1 MKITYSA
8 EVDVAYVYL
17 TEERGSVDTVVVDP
31 DRVDLMLDF
40 DFSERLVGIEVLDAS
55 IRLDLKHLRP
65 YIDKI
70 DGPCFRWS
78 HFKLEM
84 RDLLEKESPISNTN
98 GQGEGWV
105 EEVGQN
111 TVKIRVDK
119 TGEVREISRSQL
131 EELDITPSRAI
142 RDMGIMYT
150 LYEMG
155 RPLWPAKPRRYFLQ
169 RNLSELT
176 PKQ

>member
-17 TEERGSVDTVVVDP
+17 TEERGNVDTVVVDP

-70 DGPCFRWS
+70 DGPPFRWS

-84 RDLLEKESPISNTN
+84 REFLEQESGLSRIP
-98 GQGEGWV
+98 
-105 EEVGQN
+105 
-111 TVKIRVDK
+111 TVRIRPGSRRLGKTPLQFAMDR
-119 TGEVREISRSQL
+119 TGEIREITRAQL
-131 EELDITPSRAI
+131 EELDITPSKAI
-142 RDMGIMYT
+142 REMGILHT

-155 RPLWPAKPRRYFLQ
+155 RPNWPAKALYTQ
-169 RNLSELT
+169 G
-176 PKQ
+176 